1 MDQLRDATE
10 PGVAPLMKL
19 IDISAAKYVNIHT
32 NWFEKASHQ
41 LRSEFCL
48 QMSQPPINCK
58 RRTFSL
64 QSSLDFHIAYKRL

>member
-1 MDQLRDATE
+1 MDQLWDATE
-10 PGVAPLMKL
+10 SGVAPLVKL

-32 NWFEKASHQ
+32 NWYKTASHR
-41 LRSEFCL
+41 LRSDICL

-64 QSSLDFHIAYKRL
+64 QSSLDFHTARRR